1 VRIAL
6 GQIDSVLGDLAGNVE
21 KMAAWTRDATAAGA
35 DLICFPELAITG
47 YPPEDLVLRKAFID
61 DNLEALDQL
70 AERTRAQCA
79 VLTGFV
85 DRSARGLHNAAALLR
100 DGRVEARYHK
110 HKLPN
115 YGVFDEARYFVPG
128 EEGCTLRV
136 AGSELGITV
145 CEDAW
150 RPGPPFDSYAG
161 RVQVIP
167 NINGSPFHRRK
178 SRERLEVCAARARE
192 TGAWIAY
199 VNCVGGQ
206 DELVFDGGSM
216 VVSPDGELAWH
227 ASVFE
232 EDLLVVDIPGTEE
245 VREGPPLP
253 DPSREQWPEGAEE
266 VYRALVLGLGDYIRK
281 NGFAEVVLGLS
292 GGIDSSLV
300 ATLAADAIGV
310 NGVRALAMP
319 SPFSSP
325 ESVEDAEEVAGR
337 LGIRL
342 DNIRIDGVFEAYLE
356 ALKEVLADTQR
367 GVAEEN
373 IQARIRG
380 NLLMALSN
388 KFGSMVLAT
397 GNKSEMAVGYSTL
410 YGDLAGGF
418 APLKDVPKTLVYEL
432 ARWRN
437 KQSDPAPMPDRILEK
452 PPSAELRPGQLD
464 TDSLPPYESLDPI
477 IEDYVEEDRSPEEI
491 VAAGADPDLVQRV
504 VEMIDRAEYKRRQAP
519 PGVKITPKAFG
530 RDRRLPITN
539 LYRHEETI

>member
-1 VRIAL
+1 MRIAL
-6 GQIDSVLGDLAGNVE
+6 GQIDSVLGDLDGNVE
-21 KMAAWTRDATAAGA
+21 KMADWTREAADAGA

-47 YPPEDLVLRKAFID
+47 YPPEDLVLREAFID
-61 DNLEALDQL
+61 DNLEALDEL
-70 AERTRAQCA
+70 AERTSALCA

-85 DRSARGLHNAAALLR
+85 DRSSRGLHNAAALLR
-100 DGRVEARYHK
+100 GGRVEARYHK

-178 SRERLEVCAARARE
+178 SRERLDVCAARARE
-192 TGAWIAY
+192 TGAWIIY

-216 VVSPDGELAWH
+216 VVSPDGELAWR
-227 ASVFE
+227 AAVFE
-232 EDLLVVDIPGTEE
+232 EDLLLIDITGTEE
-245 VREGPPLP
+245 VEEKSPIP
-253 DPSREQWPEGAEE
+253 DPGREEWPEGAEE

-281 NGFAEVVLGLS
+281 NGFTEVVLGLS

-300 ATLAADAIGV
+300 ATLAADAIGA

-325 ESVEDAEEVAGR
+325 ESVEDAEEVAER

-342 DNIRIDGVFEAYLE
+342 DNVRIDGVFEAYLE
-356 ALKEVLADTQR
+356 ALKEVVAGTER

-380 NLLMALSN
+380 NMLMALSN

-437 KQSDPAPMPDRILEK
+437 KQSDPAPIPDRVVEK

-464 TDSLPPYESLDPI
+464 TDSLPPYELLDPI

-491 VAAGADPDLVQRV
+491 VASGADPDLVRRV

-539 LYRHEETI
+539 LYRHED

>member
-1 VRIAL
+1 
-6 GQIDSVLGDLAGNVE
+6 
-21 KMAAWTRDATAAGA
+21 
-35 DLICFPELAITG
+35 
-47 YPPEDLVLRKAFID
+47 
-61 DNLEALDQL
+61 
-70 AERTRAQCA
+70 
-79 VLTGFV
+79 
-85 DRSARGLHNAAALLR
+85 
-100 DGRVEARYHK
+100 
-110 HKLPN
+110 
-115 YGVFDEARYFVPG
+115 
-128 EEGCTLRV
+128 
-136 AGSELGITV
+136 
-145 CEDAW
+145 
-150 RPGPPFDSYAG
+150 
-161 RVQVIP
+161 IP

-178 SRERLEVCAARARE
+178 SGERLEVCAARARE
-192 TGAWIAY
+192 TGAWIVY

-232 EDLLVVDIPGTEE
+232 EDLLLIDIPGTEE
-245 VREGPPLP
+245 VAGKPPLP
-253 DPSREQWPEGAEE
+253 DPGREEWPEGAEE

-281 NGFAEVVLGLS
+281 NGFTEVVLGLS

-300 ATLAADAIGV
+300 ATLAADAIGA

-325 ESVEDAEEVAGR
+325 ESVEDAEDVAAR

-342 DNIRIDGVFEAYLE
+342 DQIRIDGVREAYIE
-356 ALKEVLADTQR
+356 ALKKVFDGTER

-388 KFGSMVLAT
+388 KFGSIVLAT
-397 GNKSEMAVGYSTL
+397 GNKSEMATGYSTL

-437 KQSDPAPMPDRILEK
+437 KQSDPTPIPDRVLDK
-452 PPSAELRPGQLD
+452 PPTAELRPGQLD

-491 VAAGADPDLVQRV
+491 VAAGADPDLVRRV

-539 LYRHEETI
+539 LYRHEERPEPPRPG